1 MIDRELFA
9 QFEKFLESQGMKI
22 VRENPS
28 VSTQTEVNNLKVF
41 RGRLINWQNLK
52 FNFQTSISF
61 DTITTKEEG
70 EATTPVPTS
79 KQEADATKTKEK
91 IEVESSD
98 LKPKEVEKKSYYS
111 QIINE
116 TFRKQD
122 TYVAGH
128 FCNGTIEKKIK
139 FYFQK
144 TENDPKPKPRG
155 VGPPKTGVAA
165 GRGRGS
171 GRRRDT
177 SDEKP
182 GKAVKSPEVI
192 RKK

>member
-1 MIDRELFA
+1 MKH
-9 QFEKFLESQGMKI
+9 FENRTLTWRDTSAMGQ
-22 VRENPS
+22 
-28 VSTQTEVNNLKVF
+28 LK
-41 RGRLINWQNLK
+41 
-52 FNFQTSISF
+52 
-61 DTITTKEEG
+61 
-70 EATTPVPTS
+70 
-79 KQEADATKTKEK
+79 
-91 IEVESSD
+91 
-98 LKPKEVEKKSYYS
+98 
-111 QIINE
+111 
-116 TFRKQD
+116 
-122 TYVAGH
+122 
-128 FCNGTIEKKIK
+128 KKIK